1 MFLSHRAVCRGP
13 LLPLLVG
20 FMFLSGCQEAA
31 PPPPET
37 EVSRPVAM
45 LEVAGSDVASGLRF
59 PGRVRAVQ
67 RAQLA
72 FNVPGQIVAF
82 PAREGESLSAGDLIA
97 SLDPAAFQARLSA
110 ARAEFDA
117 ARTDYE
123 RVRKIWE
130 QSQAVAKAE
139 VDQKRTA
146 MEVARSA
153 YAAARQDA
161 EDTRLTAPFDGLVA
175 RRYAENFQNVQAKE
189 PVVSLQNVEELEI
202 VIHVPER
209 VMRSEPRRA
218 AAVARFDD
226 IPGRR
231 FPLTLKSYSAEA
243 DPQTQTYEVVLG
255 LTRPQ
260 DVTILPGMSAEVLP
274 EAAAGEAGASAVTVP
289 LQAVTSAPD
298 GTPRVWVVDPET
310 DRVASRTVAVGGILG
325 SEVTVLEGL
334 QVGERIVTAGLG
346 RLREGMLVRPL

>member
-1 MFLSHRAVCRGP
+1 MFLSHREVCCGP
-13 LLPLLVG
+13 LLLVG
-20 FMFLSGCQEAA
+20 FTLLTGCQEAA
-31 PPPPET
+31 PPSQET

-45 LEVAGSDVASGLRF
+45 LEVTGSDVASGLRF
-59 PGRVRAVQ
+59 PGRVQAVQ
-67 RAQLA
+67 RAELA

-82 PAREGESLSAGDLIA
+82 PAQEGETLGAGDLIA

-153 YAAARQDA
+153 YAAAKQDA
-161 EDTRLTAPFDGLVA
+161 EDTRLTAPFDGLIA

-189 PVVSLQNVEELEI
+189 PVVSLQNVDELEI

-209 VMRSEPRRA
+209 VMRSEPRRVA
-218 AAVARFDD
+218 AFARFDD

-231 FPLTLKSYSAEA
+231 FPVTLKSYSAEA
-243 DPQTQTYEVVLG
+243 DPQTQTYAVVLG

-274 EAAAGEAGASAVTVP
+274 EAAAADAGPGAIIVP
-289 LQAVTSAPD
+289 LAAVTSAPD

-310 DRVASRTVAVGGILG
+310 DRVVSRTVAVGNILG
-325 SEVTVLEGL
+325 SDVTVLEGL

-346 RLREGMLVRPL
+346 RLREGMLVRRL